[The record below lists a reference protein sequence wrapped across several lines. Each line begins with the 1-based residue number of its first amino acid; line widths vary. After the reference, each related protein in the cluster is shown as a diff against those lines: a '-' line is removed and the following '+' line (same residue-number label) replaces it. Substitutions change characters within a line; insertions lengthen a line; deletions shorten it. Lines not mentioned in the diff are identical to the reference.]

1 MAGPMNRTNVG
12 IRAIYSSDQ
21 VCNIGKFCFDGL
33 IVCVALMHDGNS
45 KLYKRANPVLLKTW
59 RG

>member
-12 IRAIYSSDQ
+12 IRAIFSSDQ
-21 VCNIGKFCFDGL
+21 VYNIGKFCCDGL
-33 IVCVALMHDGNS
+33 IVCVALVHDGNS
-45 KLYKRANPVLLKTW
+45 KLYKKANPVPLKTW